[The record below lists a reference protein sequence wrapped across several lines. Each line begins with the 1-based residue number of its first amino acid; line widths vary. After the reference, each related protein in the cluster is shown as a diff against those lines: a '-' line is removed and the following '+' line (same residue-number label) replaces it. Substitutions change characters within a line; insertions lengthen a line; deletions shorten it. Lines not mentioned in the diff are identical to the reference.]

1 MFAEQGERGNQGDR
15 ERESENTPDAHT
27 HTHTHTH
34 TRLPRRSLRTVCT
47 VQLGFVTTV
56 MIDEEMP
63 SRFHVKDVM
72 SIYDWNH
79 DDEDDDDD
87 DMQHGTQDSPRL
99 SISGDGNHNWK

>member
-27 HTHTHTH
+27 HT
-34 TRLPRRSLRTVCT
+34 RLPHRSLRTVCT

-79 DDEDDDDD
+79 DDEDG
-87 DMQHGTQDSPRL
+87 MQHGTQDSPRL
-99 SISGDGNHNWK
+99 SISGDSNHNWK

>member
-1 MFAEQGERGNQGDR
+1 
-15 ERESENTPDAHT
+15 
-27 HTHTHTH
+27 
-34 TRLPRRSLRTVCT
+34 
-47 VQLGFVTTV
+47 